1 MKVISNIWKSTNR
14 LKNNKGLETAE
25 TQGVMTN
32 VSICETKSTN
42 KTWKKVQKNKERLL
56 KV

>member
-25 TQGVMTN
+25 TQVVMTN

-42 KTWKKVQKNKERLL
+42 KTWKKV
-56 KV
+56 